1 MIELFQIVEDNH
13 DQLVSS
19 LLNTVPKQA
28 PAYSRM
34 GRAELRQSVEHLI
47 EAYTD
52 LLVTGEDRSLRSFFK
67 YLAKVRASQ
76 SFQLSDVMRALLCFP
91 PIMRTMLQ
99 DEFRTSRGDGRRL
112 YNDAVSK
119 VETTAYDALCVF
131 ADIYQEYIQSRIS
144 EHNDYIDAQNETLGV
159 DLSKFILF
167 RG

>member
-19 LLNTVPKQA
+19 LLNTVPKQV

-91 PIMRTMLQ
+91 PLMREMLQ
-99 DEFRTSRGDGRRL
+99 SEFRTSRGDGRRL
-112 YNDAVSK
+112 YNDAMSK
-119 VETTAYDALCVF
+119 IETTAYDALCVF
-131 ADIYQEYIQSRIS
+131 ADIYQEYIQSRIT
-144 EHNDYIDAQNETLGV
+144 EHNDYIDAQNENLGV

>member
-1 MIELFQIVEDNH
+1 MIELFQVIEDNH
-13 DQLVSS
+13 DQLVAS
-19 LLNTVPKQA
+19 LLKTVPKKV
-28 PAYSRM
+28 PAYARM
-34 GRAELRQSVEHLI
+34 ARPELRQSVEHLI

-91 PIMRTMLQ
+91 PIMRELLQ
-99 DEFRTSRGDGRRL
+99 NEFRVSRGDGRRL
-112 YNDAVSK
+112 YNESLEK
-119 VETTAYDALCVF
+119 IENTAYDALCVF
-131 ADIYQEYIQSRIS
+131 ADIYQDYIRSKIS
-144 EHNDYIDAQNETLGV
+144 EHNEYIDTQNEELGV